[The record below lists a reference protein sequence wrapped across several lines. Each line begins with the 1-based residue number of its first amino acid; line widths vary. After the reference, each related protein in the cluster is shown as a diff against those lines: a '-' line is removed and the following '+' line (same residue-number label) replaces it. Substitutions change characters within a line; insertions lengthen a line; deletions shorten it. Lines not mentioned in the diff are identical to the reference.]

1 MEIKDL
7 GSEDD
12 DGDRASIE
20 RANFSM
26 AEGNGS
32 SADMEVRQRTQ
43 QRQEAQDQVSSDVSN
58 VKRDADSG
66 LVGI

>member
-43 QRQEAQDQVSSDVSN
+43 QQQPDQVSSECE
-58 VKRDADSG
+58 VKQS
-66 LVGI
+66 

>member
-43 QRQEAQDQVSSDVSN
+43 QQQQPDQVSSECE
-58 VKRDADSG
+58 VKQS
-66 LVGI
+66 